1 MRIAKP
7 SIHCNLKYIDEQNRN
22 KDIDIENG
30 LEDTGGRGSWD
41 EVREWHR
48 HIYTT
53 KCKIDS

>member
-41 EVREWHR
+41 EVREWH
-48 HIYTT
+48 
-53 KCKIDS
+53 